1 MVLSII
7 VRFTFSG
14 IHHWPGAPQ
23 DVEEQYLVVPHRH
36 LFHVE
41 AVKAVTHEERDIEF
55 IALQRQM
62 ISYCAIF
69 ADPHAMSCETMA
81 VKLLEHFGLSRCRVL
96 EDGENGAEVTV

>member
-62 ISYCAIF
+62 INDRA
-69 ADPHAMSCETMA
+69 
-81 VKLLEHFGLSRCRVL
+81 R
-96 EDGENGAEVTV
+96 AEEILRASPRPEGITGDD